1 VIGYKMPDVDL
12 IKQYYEYMKKSEL
25 KDEQMEEEEE
35 VLVVED

>member
-1 VIGYKMPDVDL
+1 MPDVDL